1 MDRINLT
8 TIFFLLVALSAGAQ
22 TNQYF
27 VSFKDKTGTPFSVSE
42 PIKFLSTK
50 SIERRNRQ
58 GISITVDDLPVNPA
72 YVSQVKLAGATTF
85 FASRW
90 WNGVLIESS
99 AAANA
104 VIATLPFVNSVTFV
118 APGKKNTS
126 GRVSHTKQKKNSTA
140 DLPVNQVQ
148 LQQLG
153 LDEMHA
159 QGYRGENINIAIF
172 DSGFIGVD
180 VTSPFSVLFSEDRI
194 KQTFNFVNN
203 STAVYKK
210 DDHGTEVLSVMAAYS
225 PGSYTGGAH
234 KANYFLYLTED
245 VGSEYRVEEYNWT
258 IAAERSDS
266 AGVDII
272 NSSLGYNQFDDPSM
286 DYAKADLD
294 GKKAVITRAA
304 RKAIDRGIVVVCSAG
319 NEGGNS
325 WKLVTPPSD
334 AEGILAVGSVSRV
347 GSLSSS
353 SSQGPTA
360 DSRTKPDVVALGVG
374 TSVIK
379 SNGSVGTASGTSLA
393 SPLVASLAAGV
404 LQANPLL
411 SADEIYNA
419 IINSADQS
427 FRPDNLKGYGLPHF
441 IAVKNYLESAK
452 VNEPI
457 SVYPNPVTNNIMK
470 VRLKSLTDQPVYL
483 SIYDSKGA
491 VAEELSRQFIW
502 LNNPLEYDL
511 SKLVPGLYF
520 IKVTTSD
527 QTSVVKF
534 VKM

>member
-1 MDRINLT
+1 MLA
-8 TIFFLLVALSAGAQ
+8 VLSAGAQ
-22 TNQYF
+22 ANQYF
-27 VSFKDKTGTPFSVSE
+27 ISFKDKTGTLFSVSE
-42 PIKFLSTK
+42 PGKFLSAK
-50 SIERRNRQ
+50 SIERRQRQ
-58 GISITVDDLPVNPA
+58 GITITVEDLPVNPG
-72 YVSQVKLAGATTF
+72 YVSQIKSAGATIF

-90 WNGVLIESS
+90 WNGVVVEASPTMIGNI
-99 AAANA
+99 AA
-104 VIATLPFVNSVTFV
+104 LPFVSAALLI
-118 APGKKNTS
+118 APGKKNIG
-126 GRVSHTKQKKNSTA
+126 GRISTTKQKKNSSA

-159 QGYRGENINIAIF
+159 LGYRGENINIAIF

-180 VTSPFSVLFSEDRI
+180 VTSPFSTLFAENRI
-194 KQTFNFVNN
+194 RQTFNFVNN
-203 STAVYKK
+203 NALVYKK
-210 DDHGTEVLSVMAAYS
+210 DDHGTEVLSVMAAFA

-234 KANYFLYLTED
+234 KANYFLFLTED
-245 VGSEYRVEEYNWT
+245 VGSEYRIEEYNWT
-258 IAAERSDS
+258 IAAERADS

-304 RKAIDRGIVVVCSAG
+304 RKAIERGIIVVSSAG

-404 LQANPLL
+404 LQAYPLL
-411 SADEIYNA
+411 SAEEIYNA
-419 IINSADQS
+419 IINSADQA
-427 FRPDNLKGYGLPHF
+427 FRPDNLKGYGLPNF
-441 IAVKNYLESAK
+441 LAIKNYLESFK
-452 VNEPI
+452 SQQVI
-457 SVYPNPVTNNIMK
+457 SVYPNPVTHNSIQIK
-470 VRLKSLTDQPVYL
+470 LKSLTDAPVYI
-483 SIYDSKGA
+483 SIYDSQGRL
-491 VAEELSRQFIW
+491 AEEFNRQLTW
-502 LNNPLEYDL
+502 LNNPLEYNL
-511 SKLVPGLYF
+511 SKLLPGLYF
-520 IKVTTSD
+520 IKVIANGE
-527 QTSVVKF
+527 TSVMKF
-534 VKM
+534 VKL